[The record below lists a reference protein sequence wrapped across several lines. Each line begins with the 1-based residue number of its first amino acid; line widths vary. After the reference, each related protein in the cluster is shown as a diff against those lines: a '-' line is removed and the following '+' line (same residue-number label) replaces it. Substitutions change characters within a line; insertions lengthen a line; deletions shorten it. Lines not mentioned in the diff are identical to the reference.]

1 MDKPIALTHPF
12 VQEIPDVDEF
22 FRSNNEAG
30 HINTINGFCE
40 RVKALSAKYAPV
52 PDPED
57 KAKSKYKG
65 GAGEVLAEFLI
76 KDMGHENRIGIF
88 DYRPV
93 NANDDTGVDGEG
105 FGANEKPATVQVKFR
120 EGGWILRAN
129 EDHLSN
135 FIAASQNKYHVCP
148 EDDKNMLIITTGLK
162 VDEFTMQEMLYGKV
176 RCLNR
181 EALREMMDNRPNA
194 WLRFYE
200 AWKSSRIQQVAPVIT
215 KVLRDNQ
222 VEAVDAMA
230 GKTKGVIVRPTGT
243 GKSLIMAEKIYRT
256 ITEELAAH
264 RFPVIKVNTPRIIL
278 NFQDF
283 EEIFKYLNERGI
295 VAKYVNFCSGSTEEK
310 EYRELLAMSG
320 HYLPRDVTDTTSTQ
334 RVLIEHD
341 RAKREGVPFIVI
353 STYNSSEKFAKSGIV
368 PTITCHDEAHRLV
381 SKEFC
386 DVHMQQS
393 GADFFFTATPRITK
407 PSEITDTTLD
417 LGMRNEERFGPWLH
431 SKTPKQ
437 MIDAGEMVPPYV
449 HVVTVPPP
457 PLVPK
462 LNADAILSLPMIG
475 DTDYSA
481 MFRSIEDAFFRHDA
495 QVKARSATP
504 DEIGAKTLIVCRGQQ
519 DLIQME
525 SEFTRFRERHPE
537 AHVFALS
544 STFGLYDDGERINAP
559 VTCRKKCNFLKKI
572 QALTPVERCLIFHVD
587 MLGEGINVPG
597 ITGVMPFRNCDLI
610 PFLQNLGRAAR
621 LALLDRLR
629 LYADPPTL
637 TTTDRKGWV
646 KPVCWL
652 IIPSFLANAATFE
665 DRFRTIIRDMRDN
678 YGFVPTQEML
688 IDNDNGLSPK
698 PEIGTDNVLT
708 KNRPRTDSGID
719 RFNHEFETVEMSMA
733 ERVLR
738 EDTILQE
745 RARIHSELL
754 ALTESVR

>member
-105 FGANEKPATVQVKFR
+105 FGANGKPATVQVKFR

-407 PSEITDTTLD
+407 PSEITDT
-417 LGMRNEERFGPWLH
+417 ERGAFRAVASFQDAQADDRRGGDGSALRPRRHRAAPAARSQAKRRRDPKSAHDRGYGLFRYVPLHRRRLLPSRCPSQGPF
-431 SKTPKQ
+431 SDPGRDRGQ
-437 MIDAGEMVPPYV
+437 DA
-449 HVVTVPPP
+449 HR
-457 PLVPK
+457 
-462 LNADAILSLPMIG
+462 LPRAAG
-475 DTDYSA
+475 LDTDG
-481 MFRSIEDAFFRHDA
+481 
-495 QVKARSATP
+495 K
-504 DEIGAKTLIVCRGQQ
+504 
-519 DLIQME
+519 
-525 SEFTRFRERHPE
+525 
-537 AHVFALS
+537 
-544 STFGLYDDGERINAP
+544 
-559 VTCRKKCNFLKKI
+559 
-572 QALTPVERCLIFHVD
+572 
-587 MLGEGINVPG
+587 
-597 ITGVMPFRNCDLI
+597 
-610 PFLQNLGRAAR
+610 
-621 LALLDRLR
+621 
-629 LYADPPTL
+629 
-637 TTTDRKGWV
+637 
-646 KPVCWL
+646 
-652 IIPSFLANAATFE
+652 
-665 DRFRTIIRDMRDN
+665 
-678 YGFVPTQEML
+678 
-688 IDNDNGLSPK
+688 
-698 PEIGTDNVLT
+698 
-708 KNRPRTDSGID
+708 
-719 RFNHEFETVEMSMA
+719 
-733 ERVLR
+733 
-738 EDTILQE
+738 
-745 RARIHSELL
+745 RIHRVQGTASGGPC
-754 ALTESVR
+754 VRPVQHVRAVRRRRTHQCPGHV